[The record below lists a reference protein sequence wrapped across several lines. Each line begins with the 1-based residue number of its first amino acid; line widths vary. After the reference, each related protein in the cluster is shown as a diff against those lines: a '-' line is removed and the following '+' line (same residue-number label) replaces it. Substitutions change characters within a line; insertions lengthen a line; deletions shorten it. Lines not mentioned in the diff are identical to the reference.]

1 MRADNRRGQL
11 PGSAGRVATRR
22 DARQCRDRTVVALG
36 ARRPVPVWLA
46 GCGVVRLRGGER
58 RARGSRGSVL
68 ALVPAVF
75 LVLIL
80 FGALTVD
87 SAVVYLGQR
96 QLHDALL
103 AAANDSV
110 GAAVDDGAFYQQG
123 RIVLDPTKVAVVACA
138 SVLAQHMSDVHGL
151 KLWVSTG
158 GRSVRLQATADVDA
172 VFGRV
177 IPGFGQR
184 SVHAVAVATLAD
196 GPGAQGVPSDLL
208 NAPLRSARCS

>member
-1 MRADNRRGQL
+1 
-11 PGSAGRVATRR
+11 V
-22 DARQCRDRTVVALG
+22 
-36 ARRPVPVWLA
+36 
-46 GCGVVRLRGGER
+46 
-58 RARGSRGSVL
+58 GSVL

-96 QLHDALL
+96 QLHDALV

-110 GAAVDDGAFYQQG
+110 GAAVDDGAFYQHG
-123 RIVLDPTKVAVVACA
+123 RILLDPAKVAVVACD

-172 VFGRV
+172 VFGRA

-184 SVHAVAVATLAD
+184 AVRAVAVATLASSPGTQDASSNLGD
-196 GPGAQGVPSDLL
+196 GPQTSVS
-208 NAPLRSARCS
+208 CS

>member
-1 MRADNRRGQL
+1 
-11 PGSAGRVATRR
+11 
-22 DARQCRDRTVVALG
+22 
-36 ARRPVPVWLA
+36 
-46 GCGVVRLRGGER
+46 
-58 RARGSRGSVL
+58 VL
-68 ALVPAVF
+68 ALIPAVF

-96 QLHDALL
+96 HALV

-123 RIVLDPTKVAVVACA
+123 RIVLDPAKVAFVACA

-172 VFGRV
+172 VFGRA

-184 SVHAVAVATLAD
+184 PVRAVAVATLAD
-196 GPGAQGVPSDLL
+196 SPGAQNAPSNLGGVPQTSVG
-208 NAPLRSARCS
+208 CS